1 MEKWTDEDV
10 QALLNIYAEENIQKE
25 FESSAR
31 NAKVYQKISARLGE
45 MGIQH
50 SPQRCREK
58 IKKMKQDYKKI
69 KDHNRIN
76 GTNRRSGKW
85 FERLDAILGE
95 RGRDL
100 GCGDSGESGDCG
112 DCVSVLLE
120 PFSEKHRTFL
130 HHGEEEEEKEVSFTE
145 DDQFS
150 ELSFDSPVA
159 PSRPTHRPPAQPH
172 PRAPRPGKRKRDGE
186 VRGDVLEVLRQME
199 EEQMLDLRRDYE
211 QRERHFQLLL
221 QHIKEEFTVR
231 QEEAAQARRQ
241 QREFQQGVLTLLTQ
255 LLYTFSS
262 RNANS
267 SSSSSPPPD

>member
-95 RGRDL
+95 RGRDS
-100 GCGDSGESGDCG
+100 GCGESGESG

-120 PFSEKHRTFL
+120 PFSEEHRTFL
-130 HHGEEEEEKEVSFTE
+130 HHEEEEEEKVSFTE
-145 DDQFS
+145 
-150 ELSFDSPVA
+150 
-159 PSRPTHRPPAQPH
+159 
-172 PRAPRPGKRKRDGE
+172 APRPGKRKRDGE

-221 QHIKEEFTVR
+221 QHIKEEFAVR

-255 LLYTFSS
+255 LLYTLSG
-262 RNANS
+262 RTAPS
-267 SSSSSPPPD
+267 SSSSSPPPH

>member
-69 KDHNRIN
+69 KDYNRVN
-76 GTNRRSGKW
+76 GSNRRSGKW

-95 RGRDL
+95 RGERGERGPDS
-100 GCGDSGESGDCG
+100 GCGESGESG

-120 PFSEKHRTFL
+120 PLTDRHTGFL
-130 HHGEEEEEKEVSFTE
+130 EEEEEEEEEEVSFTE
-145 DDQFS
+145 DDQYS
-150 ELSFDSPVA
+150 ELSFDSPAA
-159 PSRPTHRPPAQPH
+159 PSRPTCRPTCRPPAQPH
-172 PRAPRPGKRKRDGE
+172 LRAPRPGKRKRDG
-186 VRGDVLEVLRQME
+186 DVLEVMRQLE
-199 EEQMLDLRRDYE
+199 EEQMEGLRRDYE

-221 QHIKEEFTVR
+221 QHIKEEFSVR

-241 QREFQQGVLTLLTQ
+241 QREFQQAVLTLLHQ
-255 LLYTFSS
+255 LVHVLSS
-262 RNANS
+262 RTAP
-267 SSSSSPPPD
+267 SSPPLD